1 MKLETTIKPRR
12 DGVVKV
18 ELDKS
23 SYVFTADGDGRL
35 VADVAN
41 ESHVGHLLATGN
53 FIPADES
60 DFDAGLAAAN
70 KVVNGG
76 DADEADDDGGDDE
89 MPEGGLPIESNTPPT
104 RVNRKV
110 K

>member
-23 SYVFTADGDGRL
+23 TYIFAEVDGRL

-41 ESHVGHLLATGN
+41 DAHVGHLLATGN

-60 DFDAGLAAAN
+60 DFDAGLVAAHA
-70 KVVNGG
+70 VTGAA
-76 DADEADDDGGDDE
+76 DAQDIDGDDDEGDE
-89 MPEGGLPIESNTPPT
+89 MPQGGLPVESNTPPT